1 MVALAASHGSLA
13 DIIVNGNVVS
23 QYLND
28 WTQSGTREKAETSA
42 FKQTFKSYVAGL
54 GDAVVTF
61 AGMFDSSV
69 PGAIDP
75 LVYSYLTSATTQD
88 NQWLYAPL
96 GAQGSGAFGNIAYGI
111 SGQSTKWEIK
121 SALTAANTVSAEVQ
135 LDQAG
140 GGIDRGYILSPW
152 TTQGAGGNS
161 SSIDSGVVSTTNGG
175 VLIVHTFSDTA
186 SLVVNLQDS
195 ADNSTFA
202 NVTGYTLSPT
212 NSTIAAYRYPAA
224 GTAPS
229 GTIRR
234 YTRVT
239 WTGTGTFLAMFSR
252 K

>member
-13 DIIVNGNVVS
+13 DVLVNGNVVS

-28 WTQSGTREKAETSA
+28 WSQSMSRDKAETSA

-54 GDAVVTF
+54 GDNVIAL
-61 AGMFDSSV
+61 AGMFDSSN
-69 PGAIDP
+69 PTASDP
-75 LVYSYLTSATTQD
+75 LIYSYLTSLTTTD
-88 NQWLYAPL
+88 SMWLYSPL
-96 GAQGSGAFGNIAYGI
+96 GAQGASAAGNVGYSITGI
-111 SGQSTKWEIK
+111 STKYEVK
-121 SALTAANTVSAEVQ
+121 SALNAANVITAEVQ
-135 LDQAG
+135 MDNNG
-140 GGIDRGYILSPW
+140 GGLDRGVILSPW
-152 TTQGAGGNS
+152 VTQGAGGS
-161 SSIDSGVVSTTNGG
+161 STSSDSGVTSTANGG
-175 VLIVHTFSDTA
+175 VLVVHTFSDTA

-212 NSTIAAYRYPAA
+212 NATIAAYRFPAA
-224 GTAPS
+224 GVTPT

-239 WTGTGTFLAMFSR
+239 WTGTGTFLALFSR